1 MKIPK
6 SLPTNLKLHREFKV
20 ILNYICWI
28 NRTINITI
36 YQNKCKLNIK
46 ITISLLQQYLIKY
59 IDKPQQA
66 LENIEEMQKIYNASD
81 VSTSAEQSGF
91 YS

>member
-1 MKIPK
+1 MKISK

-46 ITISLLQQYLIKY
+46 ITRTFFRFAI
-59 IDKPQQA
+59 A
-66 LENIEEMQKIYNASD
+66 LRFSI
-81 VSTSAEQSGF
+81 T
-91 YS
+91 